1 MSTNQDTG
9 EIRRSIEATIDSFL
23 LAYEDG
29 REANDPSVI
38 NRAVTSDCTRQLLPA
53 SLCEALGAPPELLM
67 PNDMYE
73 KLFADDLAL
82 GGVYN
87 TATRHLVI
95 DVEARCAAVS
105 TTGEFK
111 YRDGDV
117 IALEFAFTF
126 YFNEDGSKISK
137 VIEVADSNAVMKM
150 ATKARA
156 HAESSASTASGK
168 GAGAKNDDDIDFSE
182 TG

>member
-1 MSTNQDTG
+1 MSTDQDTG
-9 EIRRSIEATIDSFL
+9 EIRKRIEATIDSFL

-29 REANDPSVI
+29 REANDPSII

-53 SLCEALGAPPELLM
+53 SLCTALGAPPELLM

-95 DVEARCAAVS
+95 DVEARRAAVS
-105 TTGEFK
+105 TTEEFK
-111 YRDGDV
+111 YHDGDV

-126 YFNEDGSKISK
+126 YFNEDGTKISR
-137 VIEVADSNAVMKM
+137 VIEVADSNAVLKM
-150 ATKARA
+150 AAKARA
-156 HAESSASTASGK
+156 HAESSASETPGK
-168 GAGAKNDDDIDFSE
+168 GAGVNDDDATDFSE
-182 TG
+182 SG